1 MELSKILNRFRS
13 GSSSTKTLGLE
24 VYANCIVAV
33 SVSLSSSQRPI
44 LHETYQEAFTPE
56 TMGEVLL
63 RLINKSACKQCAIT
77 LSQNYYQLMLVDSP
91 EVPDEELSSAMKWKA
106 NELTTQPIEELVI
119 DAFRLPED
127 AYRGR
132 MDMSYAAIAQ
142 KSAIKKLV
150 DIVDRSESQLKSIC
164 INETALANLFN
175 WLPAFDGV
183 DVAVIRLEKSGGT
196 LCLLDSGKL
205 YLCRTLEGYFSPEE
219 IEQGYLHN
227 VENIDRL
234 GLDIQRSMDYYESQL
249 GKPGI
254 ELGFIFVDDE
264 KGVELSDLLNERL
277 PVALIPFQTHEI
289 FETSDVECDTRFGAA
304 IGAALGCLEELSET
318 DD

>member
-1 MELSKILNRFRS
+1 MELSKIFNRFRS
-13 GSSSTKTLGLE
+13 GSASFKTLGLE
-24 VYANCIVAV
+24 LYESHVVAV
-33 SVSLSSSQRPI
+33 SVSMGSSQRPV
-44 LHETYQEAFTPE
+44 LHETYQETFTTE
-56 TMGEVLL
+56 TMDEVLL
-63 RLINKSACKQCAIT
+63 ALINKSTCKKCSIA
-77 LSQNYYQLMLVDSP
+77 LSQNHYQLMLVDSP
-91 EVPDEELSSAMKWKA
+91 EVPNEELSSAMKWKA
-106 NELTTQPIEELVI
+106 NELTTQPVEELVI

-142 KSAIKKLV
+142 KAAIKKLV
-150 DIVDRSESQLKSIC
+150 DVVDRSDSQLESIC
-164 INETALANLFN
+164 INETALANLFS

-196 LCLLDSGKL
+196 LCLMDSGKL
-205 YLCRTLEGYFSPEE
+205 YLCRSLEGHFSPEE
-219 IEQGYLHN
+219 IEQGFLHN

-264 KGVELSDLLNERL
+264 KGMELSDLLNERL

-289 FETSDVECDTRFGAA
+289 FEKLNSECDARFGVA
-304 IGAALGCLEELSET
+304 IGAALGGLEELSET
-318 DD
+318 VD